1 MPHLYYIDQLQRRGI
16 REGDGCPWHY
26 GTAWARAAVR
36 HGSAA
41 RVHASRPVYGCGV
54 RSSASS
60 SRDGDRGLLDIDRL
74 DAFLPILF
82 NGSNTNG
89 LNCVVFFSTIS
100 RGLGTSLVSLSPQS
114 PYSQLA
120 HIHKLRK

>member
-1 MPHLYYIDQLQRRGI
+1 MLINCKGRGI

-26 GTAWARAAVR
+26 GTAWARAADR
-36 HGSAA
+36 HGGAA
-41 RVHASRPVYGCGV
+41 RVHAYRPVYGCGV

-60 SRDGDRGLLDIDRL
+60 SRDGNRGPLDIDRL
-74 DAFLPILF
+74 DAFFPFSFIVRAQMDL
-82 NGSNTNG
+82 NG